1 MRRYWLTLR
10 RFWGTA
16 VAVQLEYQ
24 ANVLI
29 ELLAVAMS
37 LSGSLFLLSLFYGPD
52 QTLGGWSWAQA
63 LMVQGLYTVFDGMA
77 TTWLRPNLGAIVTH
91 VREGTLDFVLLKPID
106 SQFWLSMRTLS
117 PAGLPEIGLG
127 VALLIWGSLQAGVV
141 LSLPALLT
149 VLVMVLA
156 GGVILYSLWFLIAA
170 TSIWFVKTWNATEV
184 LRAVLAAGRYP
195 LSAYPATL
203 RLLFTFVLPVAFLT
217 TVPAELLLGRV
228 AAPMLLLGL
237 ALAGGFFVSARDVL
251 VVCFASLHLCL
262 ELRCLI
268 GPIGWILFCRSCAL
282 PWERWCL
289 FRCMPFGS
297 RCSSP
302 GFGPQCWRGCCM
314 APGGEA

>member
-1 MRRYWLTLR
+1 MGRYWRTLR

-106 SQFWLSMRTLS
+106 SQFWLSLRTLS

-127 VALLIWGSLQAGVV
+127 FVVATWGAIQAGVV
-141 LSLPALLT
+141 LSPLSVLA
-149 VLVMVLA
+149 VLVMLVA
-156 GGVILYSLWFLIAA
+156 GGLILYSLWFLIAA

-184 LRAVLAAGRYP
+184 LRTLLASGRYP
-195 LSAYPATL
+195 LSAYPPAL
-203 RLLFTFVLPVAFLT
+203 RVLFTFLLPVAFLT
-217 TVPAELLLGRV
+217 TVPVEILLGQIQANSLLLGV
-228 AAPMLLLGL
+228 LLAMTFF
-237 ALAGGFFVSARDVL
+237 ALSRSFWLFALRHYTSA
-251 VVCFASLHLCL
+251 
-262 ELRCLI
+262 
-268 GPIGWILFCRSCAL
+268 
-282 PWERWCL
+282 
-289 FRCMPFGS
+289 
-297 RCSSP
+297 SS
-302 GFGPQCWRGCCM
+302 
-314 APGGEA
+314 

>member
-1 MRRYWLTLR
+1 MGRYWRTLR

-16 VAVQLEYQ
+16 LATQLEYQ

-106 SQFWLSMRTLS
+106 SQFWLSLRTLS

-127 VALLIWGSLQAGVV
+127 LGLLAWGSHQAGVV
-141 LSLPALLT
+141 FTLASFFT
-149 VLVMVLA
+149 VLVMLLA
-156 GGVILYSLWFLIAA
+156 GGLILYSLWFLIAA

-184 LRAVLAAGRYP
+184 LRALLASGRYP
-195 LSAYPATL
+195 LNAYPPAL
-203 RLLFTFVLPVAFLT
+203 RLLFTLVLPVAFLT
-217 TVPAELLLGRV
+217 TVPAQVLLGEA
-228 AAPMLLLGL
+228 AAPMLFAGL
-237 ALAGGFFVSARDVL
+237 VLAVLFFAAARAFWLFALRFYTSA
-251 VVCFASLHLCL
+251 
-262 ELRCLI
+262 
-268 GPIGWILFCRSCAL
+268 
-282 PWERWCL
+282 
-289 FRCMPFGS
+289 
-297 RCSSP
+297 SS
-302 GFGPQCWRGCCM
+302 
-314 APGGEA
+314 